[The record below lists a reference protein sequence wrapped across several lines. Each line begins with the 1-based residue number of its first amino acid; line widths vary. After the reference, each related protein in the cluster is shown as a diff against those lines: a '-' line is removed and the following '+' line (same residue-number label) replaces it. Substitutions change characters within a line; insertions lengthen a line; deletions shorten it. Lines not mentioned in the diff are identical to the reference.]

1 MSSPAVPPKGSLHC
15 DPLRDWLIEVA
26 PRFNVRA
33 ILKEFSRRL
42 LAEGLPIWRSSL
54 HLRLLHPQLRGAS
67 YVWRQDTDHA
77 EEVGREH
84 GVENTPAY
92 LSSPIAL
99 IYENNA
105 SVRAHL
111 EEDEPPGD
119 AMIFGEL
126 REQGATDYVAMP
138 LYFSDD
144 SINAFT
150 VATQRPGGFTSGE
163 LLRISAILPALAL
176 VLELKMNRRM
186 TANLMETYLG
196 RDAGERVLAGT
207 IQRGD
212 CETIRAAL
220 WYSDL
225 RGFTAMADTTP
236 PRDLI
241 ATLNEYFGVMVA
253 AVHAHGGEVMKFVGD
268 GMLAVFPGE
277 DQSACCPFACH
288 NALQAAED
296 AMVAMETLN
305 QSREKRGARRLY
317 YGLALHVGE
326 VMYGNIGA
334 PDRLD
339 FTVIGQA
346 VNLVTRLEQ
355 QCRRMGRHLLISEA
369 FKRISPAELVSLGTH
384 PLRGMAEPQEVFTL
398 PKLANIVVPRDVGTA
413 T

>member
-1 MSSPAVPPKGSLHC
+1 
-15 DPLRDWLIEVA
+15 
-26 PRFNVRA
+26 
-33 ILKEFSRRL
+33 
-42 LAEGLPIWRSSL
+42 
-54 HLRLLHPQLRGAS
+54 
-67 YVWRQDTDHA
+67 
-77 EEVGREH
+77 
-84 GVENTPAY
+84 
-92 LSSPIAL
+92 
-99 IYENNA
+99 
-105 SVRAHL
+105 
-111 EEDEPPGD
+111 
-119 AMIFGEL
+119 
-126 REQGATDYVAMP
+126 
-138 LYFSDD
+138 
-144 SINAFT
+144 
-150 VATQRPGGFTSGE
+150 
-163 LLRISAILPALAL
+163 
-176 VLELKMNRRM
+176 
-186 TANLMETYLG
+186 
-196 RDAGERVLAGT
+196 
-207 IQRGD
+207 
-212 CETIRAAL
+212 
-220 WYSDL
+220 
-225 RGFTAMADTTP
+225 
-236 PRDLI
+236 
-241 ATLNEYFGVMVA
+241 MVA